1 MDKITLLGS
10 GGGEPT
16 SYIILICKRQPP
28 PCSCPTPSWLGWRK
42 SPLLYEPREKL
53 HRPDASPTAVEKT
66 WGDCSANVGEKIHS
80 PFPTVRKSPDERRRR
95 NSVRN
100 RQSRQ
105 RPAIPPLTC
114 CSGRRVARGAL
125 SVTDAI
131 WLTAIGRPKARQS
144 FPLSFSSS
152 SRATHWAEL

>member
-1 MDKITLLGS
+1 MGIEILIDTPIVGYYMSEPLSKHELFDNKMGNPSNGPVTKKWFLFSKIKLHQMADCSQFSIFCINFPRLLQLKMDKITLLGS

-66 WGDCSANVGEKIHS
+66 WGDCSANVG
-80 PFPTVRKSPDERRRR
+80 
-95 NSVRN
+95 
-100 RQSRQ
+100 
-105 RPAIPPLTC
+105 
-114 CSGRRVARGAL
+114 
-125 SVTDAI
+125 
-131 WLTAIGRPKARQS
+131 
-144 FPLSFSSS
+144 
-152 SRATHWAEL
+152 